1 MRWMARK
8 LDSLLASA
16 VAAFV
21 ALSASQFLA
30 FVQQYRQRLGGHLD
44 EARLG
49 QSRIASGQIMTA
61 LEPAARVQAVQD
73 MAARVDH
80 LQQADAALRDAGLL
94 ARPVAF
100 VHSFEPDIALA
111 TWHDFQP
118 AIPVDAASLTY
129 TAVGLFLGWMIYE
142 FASWPVAGLYRRRRR
157 HRRAG

>member
-1 MRWMARK
+1 MRWVARK

-44 EARLG
+44 EARLS
-49 QSRIASGQIMTA
+49 QARIESGELMAALDPTA
-61 LEPAARVQAVQD
+61 RLQAAQD

-94 ARPVAF
+94 ARECGAQAG
-100 VHSFEPDIALA
+100 IAMNG
-111 TWHDFQP
+111 
-118 AIPVDAASLTY
+118 DAVVVSAQ
-129 TAVGLFLGWMIYE
+129 
-142 FASWPVAGLYRRRRR
+142 
-157 HRRAG
+157 